1 MFLEEQ
7 EHVHLQCIYYSNLE
21 YWVDSSKRW
30 NDAENLTL
38 LNKSFDVI
46 KQSKIF
52 GIALTSRRIHPFFVL
67 LKVQLP
73 I

>member
-1 MFLEEQ
+1 MLEF
-7 EHVHLQCIYYSNLE
+7 NLWH
-21 YWVDSSKRW
+21 WVDSSKRP

-38 LNKSFDVI
+38 LNKSFDII

-52 GIALTSRRIHPFFVL
+52 GIVLTSRRIHPLFVL